1 MLSRCES
8 LRCLAANVC
17 KLAATRNATAP
28 AFNLLLHTS
37 AACQDIP
44 FREDSEIERDV
55 RRFLGKRP
63 HEPPSVLV
71 ILSGCGDAKGSSTL
85 ETESLIVNLHRYGL
99 YAAVFAP
106 SHLVR
111 REWDFD
117 ADSFKRHQ
125 LQARRA
131 YVESARIVL
140 GHSVKELRNLKDLRP
155 YDALVIPGGAG
166 VGFVLSDFLVRG
178 DEGHVDSY
186 VRSIIQDFHSN
197 KKPIGTISYAGL
209 LVAKVIPGVQIT
221 MRRPADIDEVWSHNL
236 PQRAIDLAHAL
247 HAEHVEVPTTE
258 IWKDKLATV
267 YSTPGFTIRTDPR
280 SAVFDGIGKLVEAI
294 KRKID

>member
-1 MLSRCES
+1 MWSRFES
-8 LRCLAANVC
+8 LRRLSANVS

-28 AFNLLLHTS
+28 ASNLLLHTS

-71 ILSGCGDAKGSSTL
+71 ILCGCGDTKGSSTL

-106 SHLVR
+106 SQLIR

-117 ADSFKRHQ
+117 ANSFKSHE

-131 YVESARIVL
+131 HVESARLVL
-140 GHSVKELRNLKDLRP
+140 GHSVKEFHNLKDFRQ

-178 DEGHVDSY
+178 DAGHVDPY
-186 VRSIIQDFHSN
+186 VRSAIQDFHSN

-221 MRRPADIDEVWSHNL
+221 MRRPANTDEDWSHDL
-236 PQRAIDLAHAL
+236 PQKAIDLARAW
-247 HAEHVEVPTTE
+247 HAEHMEVPTSE